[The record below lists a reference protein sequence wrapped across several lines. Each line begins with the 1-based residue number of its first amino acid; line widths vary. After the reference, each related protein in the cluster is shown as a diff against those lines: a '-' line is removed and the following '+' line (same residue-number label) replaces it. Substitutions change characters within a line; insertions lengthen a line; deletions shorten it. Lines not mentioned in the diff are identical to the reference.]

1 MTDPAQRLLRRL
13 DLERGSDS
21 GDTTTWH
28 GRAGEGALNINDAIY
43 GGMVLAQTIV
53 AAGRTVPDRSV
64 HSLSQMFLRAGRADV
79 PLTYRCSPLYA
90 GRRYSMIEV
99 RVLQEDVVISHAQVG
114 LTRGAD
120 GPDRQEPPTVDRA
133 SIEDTVDR
141 DVLFAR
147 KRAGDQP
154 VEVRVIEARA
164 TDATPS
170 LETYVKPNG
179 ALPEDPLIHQA
190 FLAWVSDR
198 GFMRTAWKPHDSDAD
213 YRGATLDH
221 SMWFHR
227 PVVFDDWHMYSMH
240 SPSIADGRGLILGS
254 IHAADGNHVVSTV
267 QQGNYRPL

>member
-13 DLERGSDS
+13 DLERGADD
-21 GDTTTWH
+21 GAVTWH
-28 GRAGEGALNINDAIY
+28 GQAGEGALNMNDAIY

-53 AAGRTVPDRSV
+53 AAGRTVPERSV

-79 PLTYRCSPLYA
+79 PLAYRCATLYA
-90 GRRYSMIEV
+90 GRRYSMLDV
-99 RVLQEDVVISHAQVG
+99 KVLQEDEVISHAQVG
-114 LTRGAD
+114 LTGGAD
-120 GPDRQEPPTVDRA
+120 GPDRQDGPTA
-133 SIEDTVDR
+133 SRVAIDETVDR

-154 VEVRVIEARA
+154 VEVRVLADRA
-164 TDATPS
+164 TDPTPS

-179 ALPEDPLIHQA
+179 ALPEDPLMHQA

-198 GFMRTAWKPHDSDAD
+198 GFMRTAWKPHDDESD

-221 SMWFHR
+221 SIWFHR
-227 PVVFDDWHMYSMH
+227 PVVFDDWHMYAMH

-254 IHAADGNHVVSTV
+254 VYDAGGIHVASTA
-267 QQGNYRPL
+267 QQGNYRPI